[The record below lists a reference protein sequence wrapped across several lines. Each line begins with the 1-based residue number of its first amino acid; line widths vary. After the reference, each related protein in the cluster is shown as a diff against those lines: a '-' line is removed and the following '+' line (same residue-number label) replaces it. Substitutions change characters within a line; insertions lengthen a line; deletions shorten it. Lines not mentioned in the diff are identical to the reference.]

1 MMDRLTNRRGSSVV
15 KAIVLTTLL
24 TFSPSHLL
32 TPAFGQ
38 GNNPFGQARG
48 GFGGNNSAFNQNR
61 VNNFNEY
68 RQKINA
74 EYISKTREKWN
85 AFRVSQPLPVPDK
98 DVKPAPPV
106 IMKDDEA
113 RKKKEDR
120 LVKIQTVIKP
130 VKPAP
135 RPQPVAPIEEVP
147 EDPGKQLSF
156 LYLATQ
162 WKARTPE
169 SSLVRLAGVSENAV
183 ADGWE
188 KLCQPA
194 YNNLV
199 VDCLKLR
206 SQYKLCDWE
215 YLMMLQALSQTLF
228 GNGTNESTLLM
239 AFLFSQSGYKMRLG
253 EAGGKLQ
260 MLYASQHLIYD
271 KRYYT
276 LDGDK
281 FYPLNDKVTD
291 IRINEAKYPK
301 EQSLSL
307 WVPLSPYADFKASP
321 LRELKAKRYPD
332 MSVKVSVN
340 KNQMPFY
347 ESYPTSEVGGNFMT
361 RWAMYAN
368 TPICAEAQKELYPQL
383 KKGLTGISELMCV
396 EKLLNWVQTAFV
408 YKYDE
413 EVWGHDRA
421 FFPDETLYYPY
432 CDCEDRS
439 ILFTRLVRDLLGF
452 KCVLVY
458 YPGHLASA
466 VAIPGDAK
474 GDYLMVNGKRFM
486 ICDPT
491 YIGASVGN
499 TMPDMNNAEAKV
511 ILLD

>member
-1 MMDRLTNRRGSSVV
+1 MANRIFGGLLPLCLF
-15 KAIVLTTLL
+15 AVLPLQ
-24 TFSPSHLL
+24 
-32 TPAFGQ
+32 AQ
-38 GNNPFGQARG
+38 NNNPFGSARG

-74 EYISKTREKWN
+74 EYISQTREKWN
-85 AFRVSQPLPVPDK
+85 AFRASQALPVPDK
-98 DVKPAPPV
+98 DVKPVPPV

-113 RKKKEDR
+113 KKKKEDR
-120 LVKIQTVIKP
+120 LIKIQTVVKP
-130 VKPAP
+130 VKPTP
-135 RPQPVAPIEEVP
+135 RPQPVAPVEEVP
-147 EDPGKQLSF
+147 EEPTKQMSF
-156 LYLATQ
+156 QYLGTAWQ
-162 WKARTPE
+162 VRTPE
-169 SSLVRLAGVSENAV
+169 ASPVRMAGVSENAV
-183 ADGWE
+183 ADAWE

-199 VDCLKLR
+199 VDCLNLR
-206 SQYKLCDWE
+206 TKNKLCDWE
-215 YLMMLQALSQTLF
+215 YLMMLQALSQKLY
-228 GNGTNESTLLM
+228 GNGTNEATLLM
-239 AFLFSQSGYKMRLG
+239 AFLYSQSGYKIRLG

-260 MLYASQHLIYD
+260 MLYASQHIVYN

-281 FYPLNDKVTD
+281 FYPLNDKITD
-291 IRINEAKYPK
+291 IRINAAKYPK

-307 WVPLSPYADFKASP
+307 WVPNSPYAAFQASP
-321 LRELKAKRYPD
+321 LRKLTAKRYPD
-332 MSVKVSVN
+332 MSVNVSVN
-340 KNQMPFY
+340 KNQLPFY

-368 TPICAEAQKELYPQL
+368 TPICEQARQELYPQL
-383 KKGLTGISELMCV
+383 KKGLTGVSQLMQV

-413 EVWGHDRA
+413 EVWGADRA

-439 ILFTRLVRDLLGF
+439 ILLTRLVRDLLGL

-466 VAIPGDAK
+466 IAIPGDAK
-474 GDYLMVNGKRFM
+474 GDYLMVNGTRFM

-491 YIGASVGN
+491 YIGASVGH
-499 TMPDMNNAEAKV
+499 TMPDMDNAQAKV
-511 ILLD
+511 ILLE

>member
-1 MMDRLTNRRGSSVV
+1 ML

-85 AFRVSQPLPVPDK
+85 ACRVSQPLPVPDK

-147 EDPGKQLSF
+147 DDPGKQLSF

>member
-1 MMDRLTNRRGSSVV
+1 ML

>member
-1 MMDRLTNRRGSSVV
+1 MTSIRTMMNRQTNRPIKRACWLS
-15 KAIVLTTLL
+15 LL
-24 TFSPSHLL
+24 LMLSFSE
-32 TPAFGQ
+32 AQ
-38 GNNPFGQARG
+38 AQNNNPFGSARG

-61 VNNFNEY
+61 VSNFNEY

-74 EYISKTREKWN
+74 EYINQTREKWN
-85 AFRVSQPLPVPDK
+85 AFRASQALPVPDK
-98 DVKPAPPV
+98 DVKPVPPV

-113 RKKKEDR
+113 KKKKEDR
-120 LVKIQTVIKP
+120 LIKIQTVVKP
-130 VKPAP
+130 VKPTP
-135 RPQPVAPIEEVP
+135 RPQPVAPVEEVP
-147 EDPGKQLSF
+147 EEPTKQMSF
-156 LYLATQ
+156 QYLGTAWQ
-162 WKARTPE
+162 VRTPE
-169 SSLVRLAGVSENAV
+169 ASPVRMAGVSENAV
-183 ADGWE
+183 ADAWE

-199 VDCLKLR
+199 VDCLNLR
-206 SQYKLCDWE
+206 TKNKLCDWE
-215 YLMMLQALSQTLF
+215 YLMMLQALSQKLY
-228 GNGTNESTLLM
+228 GNGTNEATLLM
-239 AFLFSQSGYKMRLG
+239 AFLYSQSGYKIRLG

-260 MLYASQHLIYD
+260 MLYASQHVVYN

-281 FYPLNDKVTD
+281 FYPLNDKITD
-291 IRINEAKYPK
+291 IRINAAKYPK

-307 WVPLSPYADFKASP
+307 WVPNSPYAAFQASP
-321 LRELKAKRYPD
+321 LRKLTAKRYPD
-332 MSVKVSVN
+332 MSVNVSVN
-340 KNQMPFY
+340 KNQLPFY

-368 TPICAEAQKELYPQL
+368 TPICEQARQELYPQL
-383 KKGLTGISELMCV
+383 KKGLTGVSQLMQV

-413 EVWGHDRA
+413 EVWGADRA

-439 ILFTRLVRDLLGF
+439 ILLTRLVRDLLGL

-466 VAIPGDAK
+466 IAIPGDAK
-474 GDYLMVNGKRFM
+474 GDYLMVNGTRFM

-491 YIGASVGN
+491 YIGASVGH
-499 TMPDMNNAEAKV
+499 TMPDMDNAQAKV
-511 ILLD
+511 ILLE